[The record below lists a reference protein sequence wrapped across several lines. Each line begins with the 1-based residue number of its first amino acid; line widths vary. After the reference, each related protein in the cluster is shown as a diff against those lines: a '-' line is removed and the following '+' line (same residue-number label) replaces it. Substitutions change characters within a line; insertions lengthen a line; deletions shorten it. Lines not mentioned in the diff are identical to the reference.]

1 MRKVS
6 KQRNTRETKI
16 QLTINL
22 DGSGK
27 VAARSGIS
35 YLDHMLEQLAFHG
48 LFDLELQCEGDLE
61 VDCHHTV
68 EDISLT
74 LGAAV
79 LEALGDKQGII
90 RYGQMYVP
98 MDETL
103 VRTVL
108 DLSGRPDFTFQGE
121 FRQLAIGALDTQMI
135 PHFFKSFA
143 IASKTTLHMAI
154 LYGENDHHKCEG
166 LFKSFARALRQA
178 TALDSRRA
186 GVTSTKG
193 ML

>member
-1 MRKVS
+1 M
-6 KQRNTRETKI
+6 
-16 QLTINL
+16 
-22 DGSGK
+22 
-27 VAARSGIS
+27 
-35 YLDHMLEQLAFHG
+35 
-48 LFDLELQCEGDLE
+48 
-61 VDCHHTV
+61 DCHHTV

-79 LEALGDKQGII
+79 LEALGDKQGIV

-108 DLSGRPDFTFQGE
+108 DLSGRPDFVFQGE
-121 FRQLAIGALDTQMI
+121 FRQPVIGALDTQMI
-135 PHFFKSFA
+135 SHFFKSFA

-178 TALDSRRA
+178 TELDPRRA

-193 ML
+193 VL